1 MRRVWT
7 GRALCP
13 PALLLIAL
21 GISAAQP
28 LVLPPAQ
35 PTPAGVERFRPA
47 AAHTRL
53 EGALHADTNARPLFR
68 KASTLADA
76 GDSFYYQSSS
86 MFRLEHALGR
96 WRVGYAYGQ
105 AELFRGNRG
114 AAQLFL
120 EAEQGELRNEG
131 AAPVAASLNR
141 SAVHRWSLSYED
153 GATTGEARLRYR
165 LSAHYLALQRLQ
177 MGTLIG
183 QRTGNQF
190 EGALRLTTTRGL
202 APQEAR
208 GQGVALDAE
217 ATLEWRRWLFGVRIE
232 NLWSTLEVQQAQL
245 IAAQVRVNQLIPDA
259 DGFLRAPPLLEGRVE
274 RVRVQTH
281 AARTAEV
288 CATYATGGAQVALL
302 IRYDFDWRLGVGMGR
317 SGLWS
322 VFWLHR
328 PAWQVGYSSDR
339 WQAMLM
345 MDGWSL
351 ECSRRVSA
359 SLGYAVVW

>member
-1 MRRVWT
+1 MRRVVV

-13 PALLLIAL
+13 PTPFLVAL
-21 GISAAQP
+21 GIGTAQP

-35 PTPAGVERFRPA
+35 PILLGIESLRPLA
-47 AAHTRL
+47 AYTRL
-53 EGALHADTNARPLFR
+53 EGALNADTNVRPLFR

-86 MFRLEHALGR
+86 GFRFEQTVGK

-105 AELFRGNRG
+105 AERFRGNRG

-131 AAPVAASLNR
+131 NTTVWASMNR
-141 SAVHRWSLSYED
+141 SAVHRWSLGLED
-153 GATTGEARLRYR
+153 SATIGEARLRYR
-165 LSAHYLALQRLQ
+165 LTAHYLVLQRLQ
-177 MGTLIG
+177 VGTLIG
-183 QRTGNQF
+183 QRAGNQF
-190 EGALRLTTTRGL
+190 DGALRLTTTRGL
-202 APQEAR
+202 PPQAID

-217 ATLEWRRWLFGVRIE
+217 ATIEWRRWLFGARVE
-232 NLWSTLEVQQAQL
+232 NLCSALEVQHAQH
-245 IAAQVRVNQLIPDA
+245 ITAQVRVNQLIPDA

-274 RVRVQTH
+274 RVQVQTH

-317 SGLWS
+317 SGLRS

>member
-13 PALLLIAL
+13 PAPLLIAL

-53 EGALHADTNARPLFR
+53 EGALHADTNVRPLFR
-68 KASTLADA
+68 EASTLVDA

-86 MFRLEHALGR
+86 MFRFEHALGR

-105 AELFRGNRG
+105 AERFRGNRG

-131 AAPVAASLNR
+131 NTTVWASMNR

-190 EGALRLTTTRGL
+190 DGALRLTTTRGL

-274 RVRVQTH
+274 RVQVQTR
-281 AARTAEV
+281 AARTVEV
-288 CATYATGGAQVALL
+288 CATYATGGSQVALL
-302 IRYDFDWRLGVGMGR
+302 TRYDFEWRFGVGVGMD
-317 SGLWS
+317 GLWS

-345 MDGWSL
+345 MDGWSR
-351 ECSRRVSA
+351 ERSRRVSA

>member
-13 PALLLIAL
+13 PAPLLIAL

-53 EGALHADTNARPLFR
+53 EGALHADTNVRPLFR
-68 KASTLADA
+68 EASTLADA

-86 MFRLEHALGR
+86 MFRFEHALGR

-105 AELFRGNRG
+105 AERFRGNRG

-131 AAPVAASLNR
+131 NTTVWASMNR
-141 SAVHRWSLSYED
+141 SAVHRWSLGLED
-153 GATTGEARLRYR
+153 SATIGEARLRYR
-165 LSAHYLALQRLQ
+165 LTAHYLVLQRLQ
-177 MGTLIG
+177 VGTLIG
-183 QRTGNQF
+183 QRAGNQF
-190 EGALRLTTTRGL
+190 DGALRLTTTRGL
-202 APQEAR
+202 PPQAID

-217 ATLEWRRWLFGVRIE
+217 ATIEWRRWLFGARVE
-232 NLWSTLEVQQAQL
+232 NLCSALEVQQAQL
-245 IAAQVRVNQLIPDA
+245 ITAQVRVNQLIPDA

-274 RVRVQTH
+274 RVQVQTH